1 MQTSTLLVL
10 ALLGL
15 ATAFVA
21 NTENAEDVSA
31 FLQWKEEFGKVY
43 ETEEALDHA
52 FENWVAT
59 KARNVELAQ
68 QHPDATFGMTKFAD
82 LSPAEFKKFYLNA
95 RIEGISAAIPSVTP
109 VKRGLATPTTWD
121 WRKQKAVSPV
131 KNQEQC
137 GSCWAFSTTESVES
151 QWFLANNT
159 MPILGPQ
166 QIVDC
171 DTQSSGCNGGWT
183 YWAFEYLMSAGGQES
198 EASYPYTAQDGPC
211 AFKASKIVAKV
222 ANYSFA
228 IPPCEAGLCNKQ
240 NENELRAQLSTIGPL
255 SICVNANPWQTYS
268 SGVLSNCPGAADD
281 LDHCVQMVGFDM
293 TAAKPYYIIRN
304 SWGTDW
310 GYAGYI
316 WVAANGK
323 NECGVADVV
332 TYAIPGTD

>member
-1 MQTSTLLVL
+1 MKSTLVVL

-21 NTENAEDVSA
+21 NTENAATVSE
-31 FLQWKEEFGKVY
+31 FLQWKDQFGKVY
-43 ETEEALDHA
+43 DSEDALDHA

-59 KARNVELAQ
+59 KARNVELRQ
-68 QHPDATFGMTKFAD
+68 QHPDAEFGMTKFAD
-82 LSPAEFKKFYLNA
+82 LSPAEFKKMYLNA
-95 RIEGISAAIPSVTP
+95 RVDGISAAIQQVTP
-109 VKRGLATPTTWD
+109 VSKAATPTTFD
-121 WRKQKAVSPV
+121 WRSKHAVSPV

-151 QWFLANNT
+151 QWFLANNS

-183 YWAFEYLMSAGGQES
+183 YWAFEYLMQAGGQES
-198 EASYPYTAQDGPC
+198 EASYPYTAQDGTC
-211 AFKASKIVAKV
+211 KFKVDKIIAKV

-228 IPPCEAGLCNKQ
+228 IPPCESGPCLKQ
-240 NENELRAQLSTIGPL
+240 SETNLRSQLATIGPL

-268 SGVLSNCPGAADD
+268 SGVLSNCPGAAAD

-293 TAAKPYYIIRN
+293 SATKPYYIIRN

-316 WVAANGK
+316 YVAANGK

-332 TYAIPGTD
+332 TYAIVGSD